1 MRSVKDKKLFKQFPP
16 VTTSEWMNK
25 ITTDLKG
32 ADFNKRLVWK
42 TAEGF
47 DVMPFYRREDLQA
60 LNHQDAIIPLY
71 LRGNVANPVSGRKV
85 HDTGNTWLIRQDIN
99 VADYSAANRKALS
112 LLMKGIDSLGFIIN
126 DPSTISEK
134 DFALLLDGINPEKS
148 EINFQSNGKAREII
162 ALLIGVSEKNGI
174 DKSVFRGAAEADP
187 LGRLMLNGTLCIP
200 VESGFDYLAS
210 LTLDTAFLPDYRN
223 ILVNGSNF
231 TNSGS
236 GSVQELAFSIAM
248 AAEYLAQLTDRGI
261 DPGLAVARMKFRFG
275 IGSNYFMEIAKLRAA
290 RILWSLVTEA
300 FGLHGNDRA
309 RMEIHSVTSDWNKTL
324 YDPYVNMLRTQT
336 EAMSAVLGG
345 TDSLTVNP
353 FDSAFNVPG
362 EFSERIAR
370 NQQLLLKEEAY
381 FDKVTDPASGS
392 YYIENLTA
400 LVADNSWKLFLEIED
415 AGGFIS
421 ALKSG
426 IVQDRIER
434 SASERRNDIGRRREI
449 LLGTNQY
456 PNPEDKTSPVS
467 VTVSRSEI
475 VENDGGLVVR
485 QVRLSRGSEEFE
497 KIRIAVERSTR
508 QPVVFLMAIG
518 NHVMRRA
525 RSQFSS
531 GFFGCAGYKIIDNDG
546 FDDLDNAIESSLR
559 SNADIVVICSS
570 DEEYPVY
577 APEILKRLGSNMIL
591 VVAGNPP
598 DIEELRARGLK
609 NFISTKSDLSETLK
623 YYNSCLGIKD

>member
-1 MRSVKDKKLFKQFPP
+1 MD
-16 VTTSEWMNK
+16 K

-47 DVMPFYRREDLQA
+47 DVMPFYRREDLQR
-60 LNHQDAIIPLY
+60 LNIQDAILSLF
-71 LRGNVANPVSGRKV
+71 LRRNDTDTVSETKV
-85 HDTGNTWLIRQDIN
+85 HNIGNSWLIRQDIN

-112 LLMKGIDSLGFIIN
+112 ILMKGIDSLGFIIN
-126 DPSTISEK
+126 DPLTINEK
-134 DFALLLDGINPEKS
+134 NFALLLDGINPEGT
-148 EINFQSNGKAREII
+148 EINFHSNGKAKEII
-162 ALLIGVSEKNGI
+162 ALLIGISEKNGI
-174 DKSVFRGAAEADP
+174 DKSAFRGALEVDP
-187 LGRLMLNGTLCIP
+187 LGMLMLNGTLCIP
-200 VESGFDYLAS
+200 VKSGFDYLAS
-210 LTLDTAFLPDYRN
+210 LTLDAAFLPDYRN

-248 AAEYLAQLTDRGI
+248 AVEYLAQLTDRGV
-261 DPGLAVARMKFRFG
+261 DPGLAATRMRFRFG
-275 IGSNYFMEIAKLRAA
+275 VGSNYFMEIAKLRAA
-290 RILWSLVTEA
+290 RILWSLVNEA
-300 FGLHGNDRA
+300 FELHGNDSV
-309 RMEIHSVTSDWNKTL
+309 RMEIHSVTSEWNKTL

-353 FDSAFNVPG
+353 FDIAFSMPG

-381 FDKVTDPASGS
+381 FDKVADPASGS

-400 LVADNSWKLFLEIED
+400 LVADNAWKLFLEIED

-426 IVQDRIER
+426 FIQDRIER

-456 PNPEDKTSPVS
+456 PNPEDKTSLVS
-467 VTVSRSEI
+467 VPESRSAI
-475 VENDGGLVVR
+475 TENTDDIVVR
-485 QVRLSRGSEEFE
+485 QVKLSRGSEEFE
-497 KIRIAVERSTR
+497 KIRIAVDRASKR
-508 QPVVFLMAIG
+508 PVVFLMAIG
-518 NHVMRRA
+518 NYVMRRA

-531 GFFGCAGYKIIDNDG
+531 GFFGCAGYKIIDNEG
-546 FDDLDNAIESSLR
+546 FDNLDDAIECSVK

-577 APEILKRLGSNMIL
+577 APQILERIGSSTIV

-623 YYNSCLGIKD
+623 FYNSCLGIKD

>member
-1 MRSVKDKKLFKQFPP
+1 MD
-16 VTTSEWMNK
+16 K

-32 ADFNKRLVWK
+32 ADFNKRMVWK

-47 DVMPFYRREDLQA
+47 NVMPFYRREDLQG
-60 LNHQDAIIPLY
+60 LNHRDAILPLY
-71 LRGNVANPVSGRKV
+71 LRGNVANPVSDRTI
-85 HDTGNTWLIRQDIN
+85 HDTGNSWLIRQDIN

-112 LLMKGIDSLGFIIN
+112 ILMKGIDSLGFIID
-126 DPSTISEK
+126 DPLTINEK
-134 DFALLLDGINPEKS
+134 NFALLLDGINPENS

-162 ALLIGVSEKNGI
+162 ALLIGISEKNGI
-174 DKSVFRGAAEADP
+174 DKSAFRGAIEADP

-210 LTLDTAFLPDYRN
+210 LTREAAFLPYYRN

-231 TNSGS
+231 TNAGS
-236 GSVQELAFSIAM
+236 GAVQELAFSIAI
-248 AAEYLAQLTDRGI
+248 AVEYLAKMTDRGV
-261 DPGLAVARMKFRFG
+261 DPGLAVTRMKFRFG
-275 IGSNYFMEIAKLRAA
+275 VGSNYFMEIAKLRAA
-290 RILWSLVTEA
+290 RILWSLVNEA
-300 FGLHGNDRA
+300 FGLHGNDSA
-309 RMEIHSVTSDWNKTL
+309 RMEIHSATSVWNKTM
-324 YDPYVNMLRTQT
+324 YDPYVNLLRTQT

-353 FDSAFNVPG
+353 FDIAFNMPG

-381 FDKVTDPASGS
+381 FDKVADPASGS

-400 LVADNSWKLFLEIED
+400 LVADNAWKLFLEIED
-415 AGGFIS
+415 SGGFVS
-421 ALKSG
+421 SLKSG
-426 IVQDRIER
+426 IIQDKIER
-434 SASERRNDIGRRREI
+434 SAAERRNDIGRRREI

-456 PNPEDKTSPVS
+456 PNPEDKTSPVL
-467 VTVSRSEI
+467 VPESRSAIE
-475 VENDGGLVVR
+475 ENRDGLVVR
-485 QVRLSRGSEEFE
+485 QMKLSRGSEEFE
-497 KIRIAVERSTR
+497 KIRIAVDRASKR
-508 QPVVFLMAIG
+508 PVVFLMAIG

-531 GFFGCAGYKIIDNDG
+531 GFFGCAGYKIIDYDG
-546 FDDLDNAIESSLR
+546 FDDLDDAIECSLK

-577 APEILKRLGSNMIL
+577 APEILERLGSSTI
-591 VVAGNPP
+591 VVVTGNPP
-598 DIEELRARGLK
+598 DIEELRAKGLK

-623 YYNSCLGIKD
+623 YYNSCLGIID

>member
-1 MRSVKDKKLFKQFPP
+1 MESFLKEIARKIYNEHPNPDVLTIVFPNRRAALYFRKHLSEIISKPIFAPNLITIEDFISGFSVLKVPDKLELVHRLHATYREVMGDIPSSRNESFDQFYFWGDMLLRDFDELDKYMVNASGLFK
-16 VTTSEWMNK
+16 
-25 ITTDLKG
+25 DLRNLK
-32 ADFNKRLVWK
+32 
-42 TAEGF
+42 
-47 DVMPFYRREDLQA
+47 
-60 LNHQDAIIPLY
+60 
-71 LRGNVANPVSGRKV
+71 
-85 HDTGNTWLIRQDIN
+85 
-99 VADYSAANRKALS
+99 
-112 LLMKGIDSLGFIIN
+112 
-126 DPSTISEK
+126 
-134 DFALLLDGINPEKS
+134 
-148 EINFQSNGKAREII
+148 EI
-162 ALLIGVSEKNGI
+162 
-174 DKSVFRGAAEADP
+174 
-187 LGRLMLNGTLCIP
+187 
-200 VESGFDYLAS
+200 ESGFDYLAS

-353 FDSAFNVPG
+353 FDIAFNMPG

-381 FDKVTDPASGS
+381 FDKVADPASGS
-392 YYIENLTA
+392 FYIENLTA
-400 LVADNSWKLFLEIED
+400 LIADNAWKLFLEIED
-415 AGGFIS
+415 SGGFVS
-421 ALKSG
+421 SLKCG
-426 IVQDRIER
+426 IIQDKIER
-434 SASERRNDIGRRREI
+434 SAAERRNDIGRRREI

-456 PNPEDKTSPVS
+456 PNPEDKTSPVL
-467 VTVSRSEI
+467 VPESRSAIE
-475 VENDGGLVVR
+475 ENRDGLVVR
-485 QVRLSRGSEEFE
+485 QVKLSRGSEEFE
-497 KIRIAVERSTR
+497 KIRIAVDRASKR
-508 QPVVFLMAIG
+508 PVVFLMAIG

-531 GFFGCAGYKIIDNDG
+531 GFFGCAGYEIIDNDG
-546 FDDLDNAIESSLR
+546 FDDPDVAIECSLK

-577 APEILKRLGSNMIL
+577 APEILERLGSSTIV

-598 DIEELRARGLK
+598 DIEELRAKGLK